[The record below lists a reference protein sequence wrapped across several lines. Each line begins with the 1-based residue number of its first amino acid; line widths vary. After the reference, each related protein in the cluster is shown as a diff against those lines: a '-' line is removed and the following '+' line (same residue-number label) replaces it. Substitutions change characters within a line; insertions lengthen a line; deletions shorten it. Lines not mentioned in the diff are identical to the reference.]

1 MKNKKKVKQA
11 ALKLHHFVIAG
22 VVIAAALGGY
32 VYFLFFR
39 PVPANPRVAAVFVAD
54 AAQNPDS
61 PEVQKALK
69 TGKAVRMDL
78 AGCPNLHKVSET
90 LYRGAQPTQE
100 GFENLKKLGIKTV
113 INLRDHHSDEKLLP
127 ADGLHYV
134 PIPIDTWDVKN
145 QTVVDFLRTASD
157 PNAAPVFVHCQHGAD
172 RTGTM
177 VAAYRMVIQ
186 DWDASRAIA
195 EMTSGGFG
203 YHPLW
208 SELPAFLRKLD
219 VEKVKKELE
228 KQ

>member
-1 MKNKKKVKQA
+1 MKNKKKIKQA

-22 VVIAAALGGY
+22 VVIAAALAAY
-32 VYFLFFR
+32 SYFLFFR

-61 PEVQKALK
+61 PEVQKVLK
-69 TGKAVRMDL
+69 SGKAIRMDL
-78 AGCPNLHKVSET
+78 TGCPNLHKVSET

-100 GFENLKKLGIKTV
+100 GFENLRKLGIKTV
-113 INLRDHHSDEKLLP
+113 INLRDHHSDEDLLQNV
-127 ADGLHYV
+127 DLRYV
-134 PIPIDTWDVKN
+134 SIPIDTWDIKT
-145 QTVVDFLRTASD
+145 QTVIEFLRTASD
-157 PNAAPVFVHCQHGAD
+157 SNAAPVFVHCQHGAD

-186 DWDASRAIA
+186 NWDSNRAIL
-195 EMTSGGFG
+195 EMTHGGFG

-219 VEKVKKELE
+219 IEKIKKELE